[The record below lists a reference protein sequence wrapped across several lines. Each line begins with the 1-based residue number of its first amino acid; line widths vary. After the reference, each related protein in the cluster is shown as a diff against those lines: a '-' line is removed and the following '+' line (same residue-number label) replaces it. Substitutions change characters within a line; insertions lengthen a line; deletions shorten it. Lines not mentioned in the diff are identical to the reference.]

1 MDQDIRIE
9 ACFFLLIIGW
19 GAYNV
24 INHIKSEGNTMGK
37 RKLLISMATGAIVG
51 GLISLFDKETRNY
64 TKGKL
69 SNVKST
75 AAYAIKN
82 PSEAVH
88 QLQDTFDA
96 MSEKFTTG
104 TESAINAFDQV
115 QQTLGKIENKTEG
128 KEIE

>member
-1 MDQDIRIE
+1 
-9 ACFFLLIIGW
+9 
-19 GAYNV
+19 
-24 INHIKSEGNTMGK
+24 MGK

-69 SNVKST
+69 SSVKST
-75 AAYAIKN
+75 ASYAIKN